1 MTYDVRAVLFDLDDT
16 LFEQASWLAGAWVD
30 VATAAQRDGVD
41 RARFLGAL
49 HRVCNE
55 GSDRGEIIDR
65 ALTLVGRSDVAVAP
79 LLTAFRGHT
88 RARLAPFPGVIE
100 ALDSLR
106 GRVALGLVTDGDP
119 VIQRA
124 KLRALGLES
133 AFEVVVLGD
142 ELGREHR
149 KPSPVGLLAAL
160 VALGVDASSAV
171 FIGDRPSTDVA
182 AADAAGMRAI
192 RVRTGEY
199 ARESD
204 TPRPW
209 ATAPDAAR
217 AVDGLL
223 RIVLAPTR
231 ERAQERLVAVRPAR
245 AGGGGVRNGARQRA

>member
-1 MTYDVRAVLFDLDDT
+1 MSQPPRSDTESTARGSSARCIACATRA
-16 LFEQASWLAGAWVD
+16 A
-30 VATAAQRDGVD
+30 
-41 RARFLGAL
+41 
-49 HRVCNE
+49 
-55 GSDRGEIIDR
+55 DRGDIIDR
-65 ALTLVGRSDVAVAP
+65 ALVLVGRSDVAVAP
-79 LLTAFRGHT
+79 LLTAFRSHT
-88 RARLAPFPGVIE
+88 RARLVPFPGVIE
-100 ALDSLR
+100 AIDSLR

-133 AFEVVVLGD
+133 AFDVVVFGD

-149 KPSPVGLLAAL
+149 KPSPVGLLAAI
-160 VALGVDASSAV
+160 VALGVDASSTV
-171 FIGDRPSTDVA
+171 VVGDRPSTDIA

-209 ATAPDAAR
+209 ATAPDVAH

-223 RIVLAPTR
+223 QIALASTR
-231 ERAQERLVAVRPAR
+231 
-245 AGGGGVRNGARQRA
+245 